1 MAVSIGLDYGTQL
14 RRRLQIGL
22 GHLYIVSHRIKID
35 FGPRTTLNMH
45 PLDPLALR

>member
-1 MAVSIGLDYGTQL
+1 MAISISLNDGTQL
-14 RRRLQIGL
+14 RCRLQIGL
-22 GHLYIVSHRIKID
+22 GHLHIMGDRIKID